1 MIITK
6 EPFQALEYREYNKGF
21 GGKGVGLVEKNKID
35 GEWITKIVLMNR
47 TQALKLALEIFKT
60 YGYAVRL
67 K

>member
-1 MIITK
+1 M
-6 EPFQALEYREYNKGF
+6 LD
-21 GGKGVGLVEKNKID
+21 GKLVGIVEKNKVD

-60 YGYAVRL
+60 YGYAGRV

>member
-6 EPFQALEYREYNKGF
+6 EPFQTLKYKEYNE
-21 GGKGVGLVEKNKID
+21 GVALVGKNKVD
-35 GEWITKIVLMNR
+35 GDWLTKTILMNR

-60 YGYAVRL
+60 YGYAGRV